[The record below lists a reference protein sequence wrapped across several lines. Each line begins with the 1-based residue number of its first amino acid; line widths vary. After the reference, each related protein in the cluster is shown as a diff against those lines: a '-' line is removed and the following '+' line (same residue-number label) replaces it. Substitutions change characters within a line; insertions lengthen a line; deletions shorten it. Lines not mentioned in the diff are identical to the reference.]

1 MTANPGVIDV
11 FEIKSVE
18 LENDH
23 NVMHMYKLA
32 SAITS
37 RFLMS
42 HDYMTS
48 GARTSIKYQLECK
61 VFWIL

>member
-11 FEIKSVE
+11 FKIKSVR

-23 NVMHMYKLA
+23 DVMYMYKLA

-37 RFLMS
+37 RFLM
-42 HDYMTS
+42 T
-48 GARTSIKYQLECK
+48 I
-61 VFWIL
+61 